1 MVRLDRA
8 GAWWTSTAH
17 SALAVYTKAHNS
29 SSVTL
34 ITCMWRSAESC
45 VHCSEAELVTVVT
58 ERSILPVRLNGS
70 KRRGGRRDKGGI
82 FEDFS
87 TLVSPVFNCVSLLMH
102 MNPQKAASA
111 KETNWRSRQSWGCNG
126 ELREQ
131 PGSIST
137 QPFQTEPRLS
147 SEYIIII

>member
-1 MVRLDRA
+1 M
-8 GAWWTSTAH
+8 
-17 SALAVYTKAHNS
+17 
-29 SSVTL
+29 
-34 ITCMWRSAESC
+34 
-45 VHCSEAELVTVVT
+45 TVVT

-111 KETNWRSRQSWGCNG
+111 KETNSRSRQS
-126 ELREQ
+126 
-131 PGSIST
+131 
-137 QPFQTEPRLS
+137 
-147 SEYIIII
+147 